1 MHIMFNVFYFIVF
14 LILAVAVM
22 FVGGVS
28 GVAGAFYLMIEP
40 GSVQDNLFLGLA
52 VLLTFLLVIMLLRK
66 HNKKII
72 RRNKRLAQEALD
84 KEALDLNLEP

>member
-1 MHIMFNVFYFIVF
+1 MHIIFNVFYFIVF
-14 LILAVAVM
+14 LILAVVVM